1 MAAGD
6 KPRSFVGSKQWIGAI
21 ELGYV
26 LDALLGVTC
35 KVVTVASGAEMPA
48 KARELARHFDT
59 QVRPRRVRVR
69 VRPTLP

>member
-48 KARELARHFDT
+48 QGARAGAPL
-59 QVRPRRVRVR
+59 
-69 VRPTLP
+69 